1 MTLCHN
7 PWRKFTASHIKA
19 IHREVDLM
27 DNHTM
32 NKEGI
37 KCALAK
43 IQSRIGY
50 NKATHGGNAEC
61 TEATRQSPRTNPKP
75 DTLDP
80 LAHVFAQNDSSSMT
94 STKKALQSCGSKTAS
109 PILAFC
115 CGHLLDDLQVEE
127 PANDEGVCCSC
138 GHAYDQTANI
148 RLGKWHR
155 IWHRLFGCT
164 ADEPQQQKCAIF
176 QARLTELAGQ
186 HPSYLEN
193 ITQVFQ
199 DLHDKNTTTQELQP
213 QILQLLM
220 DPAGTCSPPIEIH
233 AQLLRAVAAFLTPGG
248 AWRVEEDQESPNA
261 TDQHKK
267 ARETIDGTNCHEG
280 ETGSDKTDCASG
292 SKMAATKSDQAETTW
307 GSERGSATAESVQAV
322 RVCDKARGE
331 RLETPPVDA
340 PGAPRPMPARVWQ
353 DPQVID

>member
-1 MTLCHN
+1 
-7 PWRKFTASHIKA
+7 
-19 IHREVDLM
+19 M

-233 AQLLRAVAAFLTPGG
+233 AQLLQAVAAFLTPGG
-248 AWRVEEDQESPNA
+248 A
-261 TDQHKK
+261 
-267 ARETIDGTNCHEG
+267 
-280 ETGSDKTDCASG
+280 
-292 SKMAATKSDQAETTW
+292 
-307 GSERGSATAESVQAV
+307 
-322 RVCDKARGE
+322 
-331 RLETPPVDA
+331 
-340 PGAPRPMPARVWQ
+340 
-353 DPQVID
+353 